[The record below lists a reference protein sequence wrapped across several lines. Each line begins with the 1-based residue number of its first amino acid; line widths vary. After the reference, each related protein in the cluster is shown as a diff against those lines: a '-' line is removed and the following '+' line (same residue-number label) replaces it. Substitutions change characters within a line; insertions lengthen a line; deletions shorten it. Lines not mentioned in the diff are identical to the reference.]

1 MRCSF
6 KCCFITYLCTPTAV
20 GCPYAYA
27 LWDAPIL
34 RQGNLSYM
42 EISTGAEISKKKD
55 MKICLEL
62 TN

>member
-1 MRCSF
+1 MKYSCNNKHEFSGR
-6 KCCFITYLCTPTAV
+6 I
-20 GCPYAYA
+20 
-27 LWDAPIL
+27 

-42 EISTGAEISKKKD
+42 EISTGEEVSKKKD